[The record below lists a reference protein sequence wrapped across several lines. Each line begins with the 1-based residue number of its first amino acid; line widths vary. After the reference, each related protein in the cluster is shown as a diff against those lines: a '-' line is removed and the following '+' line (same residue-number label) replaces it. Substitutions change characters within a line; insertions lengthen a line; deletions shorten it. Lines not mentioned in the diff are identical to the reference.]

1 MRLSTLPQLLLAA
14 ALAGPGTAALAD
26 PVYNITVIGGAGS
39 AAVDINHRGDV
50 VGHFSSGGNT
60 RGFVYTNGGFT
71 EIGTFGG
78 QNSMAVAI
86 NDHGQVV
93 GSAATPSGWNHAFLF
108 SGGTLHDLGTLGG
121 RYSDAYDINNQGV
134 IVGTSDTADAPNF
147 VFRRAFRYAGGSMS
161 SLGTLPD
168 GAGSDA
174 YAINNKGLIGGAAS
188 EGLDTFPEFPSHAV
202 LFRGGSVDL
211 LVPLGY
217 GDSAVYG
224 LNDRGQ
230 AVGGIPN
237 TTSAHGSH
245 AFLYDGGTLIDLGP
259 LWTGSDESIARDINN
274 HGQVVGNAMIRID
287 TNHSTWH
294 AFLYDRH
301 GGMVDLNALID
312 PDSGWMITDANAI
325 NDAGQIAATACRGGV
340 FSDCHAVR
348 LDLVSPVPE
357 PGGWAMLALG
367 IGAIGLRGASRLRRP
382 CRAGCRVCASEGS

>member
-1 MRLSTLPQLLLAA
+1 
-14 ALAGPGTAALAD
+14 
-26 PVYNITVIGGAGS
+26 
-39 AAVDINHRGDV
+39 V
-50 VGHFSSGGNT
+50 VGRFTSGDNT
-60 RGFVYTNGGFT
+60 RGFVYTSSGFT

-93 GSAATPSGWNHAFLF
+93 GSAATASGCNHAFLF
-108 SGGTLHDLGTLGG
+108 AGGTLHDLGTLGG
-121 RYSDAYDINNQGV
+121 SYSEAYDINNQGV
-134 IVGTSDTADAPNF
+134 IVGISAKPDAPNF
-147 VFRRAFRYAGGSMS
+147 VFRQGFRYAGGSMRA
-161 SLGTLPD
+161 LGTLPD
-168 GAGSDA
+168 GA
-174 YAINNKGLIGGAAS
+174 AS
-188 EGLDTFPEFPSHAV
+188 EGMDTFPEFPSHAV
-202 LFRGGSVDL
+202 LYRNGSFEL

-245 AFLYDGGTLIDLGP
+245 AFLYD
-259 LWTGSDESIARDINN
+259 R
-274 HGQVVGNAMIRID
+274 R
-287 TNHSTWH
+287 
-294 AFLYDRH
+294 
-301 GGMVDLNALID
+301 GGMVDLNTLID
-312 PDSGWMITDANAI
+312 PDGGWVITDANAI

-382 CRAGCRVCASEGS
+382 C